1 MSLPL
6 IALFLAAFMSVL
18 DGGVV
23 YVGLPAIERSLNVG
37 IADQQWILGIYVLMQ
52 GSFTLAAG
60 TLGDLYGRRRI
71 FLAGVALFAL
81 GSVTCALAPSG
92 AVLILARAL
101 QGVGGSVLFS
111 LSLAIGSTLVASG
124 EKEKLVRNFA
134 NVASLGA
141 VMAPLLGGIL
151 VSALGWRSIFFINV
165 PIAALVTWV
174 VVTQIKESTVDR
186 VRRLDLQGQFCSLAG
201 VFAISYV
208 LTEGNAMGWT
218 SVPTFAITA
227 CGVALLAWF
236 LHAESRSPDPMV
248 LVSYLRDPSF
258 AAAAIAIVINA
269 LQYYGIYLIATNF
282 LQDVRGE
289 NALVTGLLLA
299 PTTLVFFLINMNCG
313 LVTKRIGLEATAAV
327 GTGIETASVVLILL
341 LGQTTN
347 PIAMTLILALWCA
360 GAALAYTPAMTL
372 GMSRVPQ
379 RDVGMASGLLTM
391 GTSLGGVVGIGL
403 VGSVLAAGMV
413 RAMQAAFVGS
423 SVAPDLQNA
432 ILTAT
437 HHGGAWSVLQQPQ
450 FDPVR
455 APLAAIVNGAF
466 VAGMHGAA
474 IAVAVVSGVSTAAVV
489 WLLLAGRGKRD
500 LPAAA
505 QS

>member
-141 VMAPLLGGIL
+141 VVAPLLGGIL

-201 VFAISYV
+201 VFAIS
-208 LTEGNAMGWT
+208 
-218 SVPTFAITA
+218 
-227 CGVALLAWF
+227 
-236 LHAESRSPDPMV
+236 
-248 LVSYLRDPSF
+248 
-258 AAAAIAIVINA
+258 
-269 LQYYGIYLIATNF
+269 
-282 LQDVRGE
+282 
-289 NALVTGLLLA
+289 
-299 PTTLVFFLINMNCG
+299 
-313 LVTKRIGLEATAAV
+313 
-327 GTGIETASVVLILL
+327 
-341 LGQTTN
+341 
-347 PIAMTLILALWCA
+347 
-360 GAALAYTPAMTL
+360 
-372 GMSRVPQ
+372 
-379 RDVGMASGLLTM
+379 
-391 GTSLGGVVGIGL
+391 
-403 VGSVLAAGMV
+403 
-413 RAMQAAFVGS
+413 
-423 SVAPDLQNA
+423 
-432 ILTAT
+432 
-437 HHGGAWSVLQQPQ
+437 
-450 FDPVR
+450 
-455 APLAAIVNGAF
+455 
-466 VAGMHGAA
+466 
-474 IAVAVVSGVSTAAVV
+474 
-489 WLLLAGRGKRD
+489 
-500 LPAAA
+500 
-505 QS
+505 